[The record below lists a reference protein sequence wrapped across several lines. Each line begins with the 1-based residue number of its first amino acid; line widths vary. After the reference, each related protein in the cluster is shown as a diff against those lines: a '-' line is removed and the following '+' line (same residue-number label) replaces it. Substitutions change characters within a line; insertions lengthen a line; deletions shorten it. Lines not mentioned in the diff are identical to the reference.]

1 MTDRELAGCAL
12 LPCPF
17 CGGEAKRDD
26 RTEYQSYSA
35 SESQSMGM
43 GVSAGGFSSTTY
55 AIQCGCGIRVQGN
68 NDAFLIERW
77 NRRTPSSEG
86 DGRDGEIARLNA
98 ALRYEQHRADR
109 IGTHGPRCETWG
121 PAHYE
126 CLLREVEGLRRD
138 AERLDWLCAIDPARR
153 VEGRMGFRAYEDVAP
168 LDVEHSRWIALTD
181 RFYGTAR
188 EAIDAAMSAT
198 GGDK

>member
-12 LPCPF
+12 VELQ
-17 CGGEAKRDD
+17 A
-26 RTEYQSYSA
+26 
-35 SESQSMGM
+35 
-43 GVSAGGFSSTTY
+43 
-55 AIQCGCGIRVQGN
+55 
-68 NDAFLIERW
+68 LIEW
-77 NRRTPSSEG
+77 NRSFLAPPITPGHEAGVLQYFRRTPSSEG